1 MARRRLA
8 EDPVSRLAIWA
19 RRFALFSLVAAFL
32 SVIIVRSGF
41 LEIEPALATF
51 GGALLFAALGIL
63 AALLSF
69 IFIWKDGLR
78 GLGYSVI
85 AIFIGGALLAYPG
98 YLGWKAWHLPQI
110 ADITTDPI
118 DPPRFEAIAR
128 LRPRNANP
136 VAYAGLYAAEQQR
149 FAYPEIEPLL
159 LATTPKIAYDATRA
173 VLAKH
178 KWRAIDEREPQPAA
192 RREGRIEFVDRT
204 PVMGFRDDVVIRIRG
219 SGEGTRVDVRSASR
233 YGRHDFGT
241 NAKRV
246 MALLEEIET
255 AADTLAEEKQPKKP
269 VPPKNQPVK
278 AQVRR

>member
-8 EDPVSRLAIWA
+8 EDPMSRLAIWA
-19 RRFALFSLVAAFL
+19 RRFALFSLVAALL

-63 AALLSF
+63 AALASLVV
-69 IFIWKDGLR
+69 IWKDGLR
-78 GLGYSVI
+78 GLGH
-85 AIFIGGALLAYPG
+85 AALALLIGGLLLAYPG
-98 YLGWKAWHLPQI
+98 YLGYKASHLPQI
-110 ADITTDPI
+110 ADVTTDPI

-128 LRPRNANP
+128 LRPRSANP

-149 FAYPEIEPLL
+149 FAYPEIETLL
-159 LATTPKIAYDATRA
+159 LPTTPKIAYDATRA
-173 VLAKH
+173 VLNKH
-178 KWRAIDEREPQPAA
+178 KWRPIDEREPQPAA

-204 PVMGFRDDVVIRIRG
+204 PIMGFRDDVVIRIRA
-219 SGEGTRVDVRSASR
+219 SGEGTRVDIRSASR

-246 MALLEEIET
+246 LALLEEIEI

-269 VPPKNQPVK
+269 APPKTPPAK